1 MSVPR
6 LHQSTAHT
14 LLSESPHHAW
24 YFHAELGGHQRK
36 GSAATQRGN
45 VLDRMLFGVGPE
57 LAVIDFSDFKTKAA
71 QAARDEAEA
80 AGKLVVLLDTYEK
93 HRLFVEAVNA
103 QLAEHRIVLS
113 GESQVEV
120 EWISPNGDVACAGR
134 MDHVLRHTMFRSS
147 RLGGPL
153 ILDLKTC
160 RKATEDAV
168 AASIVNY
175 GYDIQYAAYTEA
187 ARVLGWGEPEMKF
200 VFAETT
206 EPYALRIAPLA
217 GTMKSLGEY
226 KWRRACLLWKE
237 CLEKNSF
244 PGYPVT
250 AIEAKAWHLAQA
262 VEDGDEAMDIHG

>member
-1 MSVPR
+1 MTPR

-14 LLSESPHHAW
+14 LLSMSPYHAW
-24 YFHAELGGHQRK
+24 YFHKDLGGHEKK
-36 GSAATQRGN
+36 GSAATARGN

-57 LAVIDFSDFKTKAA
+57 LAVLNFSDFKTKAA

-80 AGKLVVLLDTYEK
+80 SGKLVVLLETYEK

-103 QLAEHRIVLS
+103 QLAEEHGIVLN

-120 EWISPNGDVACAGR
+120 EWESPNDGVPCAGR
-134 MDHVLRHTMFRSS
+134 MDHVIR
-147 RLGGPL
+147 PL

-160 RKATEDAV
+160 RSATEDAV
-168 AASIVNY
+168 AQSIVNY

-187 ARVLGWGEPEMKF
+187 ARVLGWGEPDMKF
-200 VFAETT
+200 IFAESS
-206 EPYALRIAPLA
+206 EPYALRLAPLA

-226 KWRRACLLWKE
+226 KWRRACGIWKE
-237 CLEKNSF
+237 CLASGRW

-250 AIEAKAWHLAQA
+250 RIEAKPWHLTQA

>member
-1 MSVPR
+1 MTIAR

-14 LLSESPHHAW
+14 LLSESPYHAG
-24 YFHAELGGHQRK
+24 YFHADLGGHQRK
-36 GSAATQRGN
+36 AGAAAARGN

-57 LAVIDFSDFKTKAA
+57 LAILDFADFKTKAA

-80 AGKLVVLLDTYEK
+80 AGKLVVLLETYEK

-103 QLAEHRIVLS
+103 QLAEDHKIVLN

-134 MDHVLRHTMFRSS
+134 MDHVLRRN
-147 RLGGPL
+147 RLL

-168 AASIVNY
+168 ATSMVNY

-187 ARVLGWGEPEMKF
+187 ARVLGWGEPDMKF

-206 EPYALRIAPLA
+206 EPYALRLAPLA

-226 KWRRACLLWKE
+226 KWRRACLRWKE
-237 CLEKNSF
+237 CLGTNTF

-250 AIEAKAWHLAQA
+250 AIEAKSWHLAQA